1 MVLGPSHLERSVH
14 LNNDTT
20 AEVICWAIHATVA
33 IYNFNPLLPYP
44 LMFLALRGAWHLWQ
58 QYLNHKHRK
67 F

>member
-1 MVLGPSHLERSVH
+1 